1 MVMADIDELKK
12 KLEDG
17 WIKGEPYV
25 FVSYASKDKEKVY
38 EFVYELRKR
47 GINVYIDIELQ
58 ENISKNWL
66 QNIKER
72 LYDVDCV
79 AMISFLSLD
88 YFRSYACLI
97 EQLVTRSEDLKMEKG
112 KYLENFYIAL
122 DDNMSTIQKMEDA
135 VYNNTVAK
143 ESQSMAIKMVPE
155 EVNVLKDVM
164 EDNIAVKSK
173 LKKDVR
179 STIDSLNTAHR
190 VAISMLSYIFKES
203 SYSIQKYGTA
213 GDCAQLMYNNFTN
226 DKNDKIN
233 IDVLE
238 KLKEKYNNALSF
250 TTASSSTESQNRAST
265 SAVQDNTAEADIE
278 NDRTSDNIQSTEYSN
293 VANNN
298 DTNSDE
304 INSNDIIGDENST
317 SIDSVATDDFATS
330 TDNINTTDNTRTRQ
344 ATSTGDI
351 RFTLYGK
358 EYELNQSDMMLT
370 FFAHVLN
377 KHQDIVDE
385 LHSYNG
391 MTCVSDVDYSLPKNR
406 KADMPTYFRSCE
418 FFEFA
423 NGSHICVG
431 TSYSVVDKLKKMALL
446 LNICGESPEIFSSEQ
461 VELPAV
467 KVRGGSSAVGKGSGA
482 LVKFSVYGN
491 KYEQNQTDML
501 GTICSSVIAKH
512 PDKLEEAADALLCLD
527 VKDYTDV
534 AKEDRPVYFS
544 SMNKYEVNG
553 TAYSVGGSFGMKE
566 KLKMIARLLIMCDES
581 KDIIDIE
588 DYEIPDV
595 KIKAAAGT
603 KKKINYFD

>member
-1 MVMADIDELKK
+1 
-12 KLEDG
+12 
-17 WIKGEPYV
+17 
-25 FVSYASKDKEKVY
+25 
-38 EFVYELRKR
+38 
-47 GINVYIDIELQ
+47 
-58 ENISKNWL
+58 
-66 QNIKER
+66 
-72 LYDVDCV
+72 
-79 AMISFLSLD
+79 
-88 YFRSYACLI
+88 
-97 EQLVTRSEDLKMEKG
+97 
-112 KYLENFYIAL
+112 
-122 DDNMSTIQKMEDA
+122 
-135 VYNNTVAK
+135 
-143 ESQSMAIKMVPE
+143 
-155 EVNVLKDVM
+155 
-164 EDNIAVKSK
+164 
-173 LKKDVR
+173 
-179 STIDSLNTAHR
+179 
-190 VAISMLSYIFKES
+190 
-203 SYSIQKYGTA
+203 
-213 GDCAQLMYNNFTN
+213 
-226 DKNDKIN
+226 
-233 IDVLE
+233 
-238 KLKEKYNNALSF
+238 
-250 TTASSSTESQNRAST
+250 
-265 SAVQDNTAEADIE
+265 
-278 NDRTSDNIQSTEYSN
+278 
-293 VANNN
+293 
-298 DTNSDE
+298 
-304 INSNDIIGDENST
+304 
-317 SIDSVATDDFATS
+317 
-330 TDNINTTDNTRTRQ
+330 
-344 ATSTGDI
+344 
-351 RFTLYGK
+351 
-358 EYELNQSDMMLT
+358 MLT

-385 LHSYNG
+385 LPSYNG

-467 KVRGGSSAVGKGSGA
+467 KVRGGSSAVGKGSGS

-512 PDKLEEAADALLCLD
+512 PDKLEEAADALLCID

-544 SMNKYEVNG
+544 SMNRYEVNG

-595 KIKAAAGT
+595 KVKAAAGT

>member
-1 MVMADIDELKK
+1 MADIDELKK

-38 EFVYELRKR
+38 DFVYELRKR

-79 AMISFLSLD
+79 AMISFLSIS

-112 KYLENFYIAL
+112 RYLEDFYIAL

-135 VYNNTVAK
+135 VYDNTVAK

-179 STIDSLNTAHR
+179 STIDGLNTAHR

-238 KLKEKYNNALSF
+238 KLKEKYNNDS
-250 TTASSSTESQNRAST
+250 
-265 SAVQDNTAEADIE
+265 VADK
-278 NDRTSDNIQSTEYSN
+278 NNI
-293 VANNN
+293 A
-298 DTNSDE
+298 
-304 INSNDIIGDENST
+304 
-317 SIDSVATDDFATS
+317 IDSVAADDSVTAVDNTNI
-330 TDNINTTDNTRTRQ
+330 TDNTSITDNTNITDNTSITDSTHIKDNTRTRQ

-351 RFTLYGK
+351 RFMLYGK

-385 LHSYNG
+385 LPSYNG

-467 KVRGGSSAVGKGSGA
+467 KVRGGSSVSGKGSGA

-512 PDKLEEAADALLCLD
+512 PDKLEEAADALLCID

-544 SMNKYEVNG
+544 SMNRYEVNG

-595 KIKAAAGT
+595 KVKAAAGT

>member
-1 MVMADIDELKK
+1 MVDIDELKK

-38 EFVYELRKR
+38 QFVYELRKR

-79 AMISFLSLD
+79 AMISFLSLN

-179 STIDSLNTAHR
+179 STIDGLNTAHR

-238 KLKEKYNNALSF
+238 GLKEKYINASSF
-250 TTASSSTESQNRAST
+250 TTASSSTESQN
-265 SAVQDNTAEADIE
+265 SALISVVQD
-278 NDRTSDNIQSTEYSN
+278 
-293 VANNN
+293 N
-298 DTNSDE
+298 DTNSNE
-304 INSNDIIGDENST
+304 IYSNDIIGDENST
-317 SIDSVATDDFATS
+317 STDSVATDDFATS

-351 RFTLYGK
+351 RFMLYGK

-385 LHSYNG
+385 LPSYNG

-501 GTICSSVIAKH
+501 GTICSSVITKH

-544 SMNKYEVNG
+544 SMNRYEVNG

>member
-79 AMISFLSLD
+79 AMISFLSLN

-122 DDNMSTIQKMEDA
+122 DDNMSTIQKMEDS

-233 IDVLE
+233 IAVLE
-238 KLKEKYNNALSF
+238 ELKEKYNNALSF
-250 TTASSSTESQNRAST
+250 TTAASSTESQNRAST

-330 TDNINTTDNTRTRQ
+330 TDNINTTDNSRTRQ

-351 RFTLYGK
+351 RFMLYGK

-385 LHSYNG
+385 LPSYNG
-391 MTCVSDVDYSLPKNR
+391 MNCVSDVDYSLSENR

-595 KIKAAAGT
+595 KIKAAGA

>member
-1 MVMADIDELKK
+1 MAYIDELKK

-79 AMISFLSLD
+79 AMISFLSLN

-233 IDVLE
+233 IAVLE
-238 KLKEKYNNALSF
+238 ELKEKYINASSF

-304 INSNDIIGDENST
+304 INSNDIIGDENNT
-317 SIDSVATDDFATS
+317 AIDSVATDDLATS
-330 TDNINTTDNTRTRQ
+330 TDNINTTDNSRTRQ

-351 RFTLYGK
+351 RFILYGK

-385 LHSYNG
+385 LPSYNG

-595 KIKAAAGT
+595 KIKAAGA

>member
-1 MVMADIDELKK
+1 MADIDELKK

-79 AMISFLSLD
+79 AMIAFLSLN

-238 KLKEKYNNALSF
+238 ELKEKYNNAS
-250 TTASSSTESQNRAST
+250 
-265 SAVQDNTAEADIE
+265 VADK
-278 NDRTSDNIQSTEYSN
+278 NNI
-293 VANNN
+293 A
-298 DTNSDE
+298 
-304 INSNDIIGDENST
+304 
-317 SIDSVATDDFATS
+317 IDSVAADDSVTAVDNTNI
-330 TDNINTTDNTRTRQ
+330 TDNTSITDNTNITDNTRTRQ
-344 ATSTGDI
+344 DTSTGDI

-385 LHSYNG
+385 LPSYNG

-467 KVRGGSSAVGKGSGA
+467 KVRGGSSVSGKGSGS

-491 KYEQNQTDML
+491 EYAQNQTDML

-512 PDKLEEAADALLCLD
+512 PDKLEEAADALLCID

-544 SMNKYEVNG
+544 SMNRYEVNG

-595 KIKAAAGT
+595 KVKTAAGT

>member
-1 MVMADIDELKK
+1 MADIDELKK

-79 AMISFLSLD
+79 AMISFLSLN

-112 KYLENFYIAL
+112 RYLENFYIAL

-238 KLKEKYNNALSF
+238 GLKEKYINASSF
-250 TTASSSTESQNRAST
+250 TTASSSTESQN
-265 SAVQDNTAEADIE
+265 SALISVVQD
-278 NDRTSDNIQSTEYSN
+278 
-293 VANNN
+293 N
-298 DTNSDE
+298 DTNSNE
-304 INSNDIIGDENST
+304 IYSNEIDSNDIIGDENST
-317 SIDSVATDDFATS
+317 STDSVATDDFATS

-351 RFTLYGK
+351 RFMLYGK

-385 LHSYNG
+385 LPSYNG

-501 GTICSSVIAKH
+501 GTICSSVITKH

-544 SMNKYEVNG
+544 SMNRYEVNG

>member
-1 MVMADIDELKK
+1 MADIDELKK

-79 AMISFLSLD
+79 AMISFLSLN

-179 STIDSLNTAHR
+179 STIDGLNTAHR

-233 IDVLE
+233 IAVLE
-238 KLKEKYNNALSF
+238 ELKEKYNNALSF
-250 TTASSSTESQNRAST
+250 TTAASSTESQNRALISV
-265 SAVQDNTAEADIE
+265 VQD
-278 NDRTSDNIQSTEYSN
+278 
-293 VANNN
+293 N
-298 DTNSDE
+298 DTNSNEIDNDE
-304 INSNDIIGDENST
+304 IDSNDIIGDENNT
-317 SIDSVATDDFATS
+317 AIDSVATDDLATS
-330 TDNINTTDNTRTRQ
+330 TDNINTTDNSRTRQ

-385 LHSYNG
+385 LPSYNG
-391 MTCVSDVDYSLPKNR
+391 MNCVSDVDYSLSENR

-467 KVRGGSSAVGKGSGA
+467 KVRGGSSAGGKGSGA

-491 KYEQNQTDML
+491 EYAQNQTDML

-512 PDKLEEAADALLCLD
+512 PDKLEEAADALLCID

-544 SMNKYEVNG
+544 LMNRYEVNG

-566 KLKMIARLLIMCDES
+566 KLKMIAKLLIMCDES

-595 KIKAAAGT
+595 KVKAAAGT

>member
-1 MVMADIDELKK
+1 MADIDELKK

-79 AMISFLSLD
+79 AMISFLSLN

-112 KYLENFYIAL
+112 RYLENFYIAL

-135 VYNNTVAK
+135 VYDNTVAK

-238 KLKEKYNNALSF
+238 ELKKKYNNASSSA
-250 TTASSSTESQNRAST
+250 TTTSSTASQSSASAPAVKNNTTE
-265 SAVQDNTAEADIE
+265 VDIE
-278 NDRTSDNIQSTEYSN
+278 NNRTSDNIQSTEYSN

-304 INSNDIIGDENST
+304 INSNDIIGDENNT
-317 SIDSVATDDFATS
+317 AIDSVATDDLATS
-330 TDNINTTDNTRTRQ
+330 TDNINTTDNSRTRQ

-358 EYELNQSDMMLT
+358 EYELNQS
-370 FFAHVLN
+370 
-377 KHQDIVDE
+377 
-385 LHSYNG
+385 
-391 MTCVSDVDYSLPKNR
+391 
-406 KADMPTYFRSCE
+406 DMPTYFRSCE

-467 KVRGGSSAVGKGSGA
+467 KVRGGSSAGGKGSGA

-491 KYEQNQTDML
+491 EYAQNQTDML

-512 PDKLEEAADALLCLD
+512 PDKLEEAADALLCID

-544 SMNKYEVNG
+544 LMNRYEVNG

-566 KLKMIARLLIMCDES
+566 KLKMIAKLLIMCDES

-595 KIKAAAGT
+595 KVKAAAGT

>member
-1 MVMADIDELKK
+1 MADIDELKK

-79 AMISFLSLD
+79 AMISFLSLN

-238 KLKEKYNNALSF
+238 ELKEKYNNALSF
-250 TTASSSTESQNRAST
+250 TTAASSTESQNRALISV
-265 SAVQDNTAEADIE
+265 VQD
-278 NDRTSDNIQSTEYSN
+278 
-293 VANNN
+293 N
-298 DTNSDE
+298 DTNSNE
-304 INSNDIIGDENST
+304 IDSNDIIGDENST
-317 SIDSVATDDFATS
+317 STDSVATDDLATS
-330 TDNINTTDNTRTRQ
+330 TDNINTTDNSRTRQ

-385 LHSYNG
+385 LPSYNG
-391 MTCVSDVDYSLPKNR
+391 MNCVSDVDYSLPKNR

-467 KVRGGSSAVGKGSGA
+467 KVRGGSSAGGKGSGA

-491 KYEQNQTDML
+491 EYAQNQTDML

>member
-1 MVMADIDELKK
+1 MADIDELKK

-79 AMISFLSLD
+79 AMISFLSLN

-238 KLKEKYNNALSF
+238 GLKEKYINASSF
-250 TTASSSTESQNRAST
+250 TTASSSTESQN
-265 SAVQDNTAEADIE
+265 SALISVVQD
-278 NDRTSDNIQSTEYSN
+278 
-293 VANNN
+293 N
-298 DTNSDE
+298 DTNSNE
-304 INSNDIIGDENST
+304 IYSDDIIGDENST
-317 SIDSVATDDFATS
+317 STDSVATDDFATS

-385 LHSYNG
+385 LPSYNG

-501 GTICSSVIAKH
+501 GTICSSVITKH
-512 PDKLEEAADALLCLD
+512 PDKLEEAADVLLCLD

-544 SMNKYEVNG
+544 SMNRYEVNG

>member
-1 MVMADIDELKK
+1 MADIDELKK

-79 AMISFLSLD
+79 AMISFLSLN

-233 IDVLE
+233 IAVLE
-238 KLKEKYNNALSF
+238 ELKEKYNNALSF
-250 TTASSSTESQNRAST
+250 TTAASSTESQNRAST

-330 TDNINTTDNTRTRQ
+330 TDNINTTDNSRTRQ

-351 RFTLYGK
+351 RFMLYGK

-385 LHSYNG
+385 LPSYNG

-501 GTICSSVIAKH
+501 GTICSSVITKH
-512 PDKLEEAADALLCLD
+512 PDKLEEAADVLLCLD

-544 SMNKYEVNG
+544 SMNRYEVNG

>member
-1 MVMADIDELKK
+1 MADIDELKK

-79 AMISFLSLD
+79 AMISFLSLN

-179 STIDSLNTAHR
+179 STIDGLNTAHR

-233 IDVLE
+233 IAVLE
-238 KLKEKYNNALSF
+238 ELKEKYNNALSF
-250 TTASSSTESQNRAST
+250 TTAASSTESQNRALISV
-265 SAVQDNTAEADIE
+265 VQG
-278 NDRTSDNIQSTEYSN
+278 
-293 VANNN
+293 N
-298 DTNSDE
+298 DTNSNE
-304 INSNDIIGDENST
+304 IDSNDIIGDENST
-317 SIDSVATDDFATS
+317 STDSVATDDFATS
-330 TDNINTTDNTRTRQ
+330 TDNINTTDNSRTRQ

-385 LHSYNG
+385 LPSYNG
-391 MTCVSDVDYSLPKNR
+391 MNCVSDVDYSLPKNR

-467 KVRGGSSAVGKGSGA
+467 KVRGGSSAGGKGSGA

-491 KYEQNQTDML
+491 EYAQNQTDML

-512 PDKLEEAADALLCLD
+512 PDKLEEAADALLCID

-544 SMNKYEVNG
+544 LMNRYEVNG

-566 KLKMIARLLIMCDES
+566 KLKMIAKLLIMCDES

-595 KIKAAAGT
+595 KVKAAAGA

>member
-1 MVMADIDELKK
+1 MADIDELKK

-79 AMISFLSLD
+79 AMISFLSLN

-135 VYNNTVAK
+135 VYDNTVAK

-179 STIDSLNTAHR
+179 STIDGLNTAHR

-238 KLKEKYNNALSF
+238 ELKEKYNNAS
-250 TTASSSTESQNRAST
+250 
-265 SAVQDNTAEADIE
+265 VADK
-278 NDRTSDNIQSTEYSN
+278 NNI
-293 VANNN
+293 A
-298 DTNSDE
+298 
-304 INSNDIIGDENST
+304 
-317 SIDSVATDDFATS
+317 IDSVAADDSVTAVDNTNI
-330 TDNINTTDNTRTRQ
+330 TDNTSITDNTNITDNTRTRQ

-385 LHSYNG
+385 LPSYNG
-391 MTCVSDVDYSLPKNR
+391 MTCVSDVDYSLPENR

-423 NGSHICVG
+423 NGRHICVG

-467 KVRGGSSAVGKGSGA
+467 KVRGGSSVSGKGSGS

-512 PDKLEEAADALLCLD
+512 PDKLEEAADALLCID

-544 SMNKYEVNG
+544 SMNRYEVNG

-595 KIKAAAGT
+595 KVKAAAGT

>member
-1 MVMADIDELKK
+1 MADIDELKK

-38 EFVYELRKR
+38 DFVYELRKR

-79 AMISFLSLD
+79 AMISFLSIS

-112 KYLENFYIAL
+112 RYLEDFYIAL

-135 VYNNTVAK
+135 VYDNTVAK

-179 STIDSLNTAHR
+179 STIDGLNTAHR

-238 KLKEKYNNALSF
+238 KLKEKYNNDS
-250 TTASSSTESQNRAST
+250 
-265 SAVQDNTAEADIE
+265 VADK
-278 NDRTSDNIQSTEYSN
+278 NNI
-293 VANNN
+293 A
-298 DTNSDE
+298 
-304 INSNDIIGDENST
+304 
-317 SIDSVATDDFATS
+317 IDSVAADDSVTAVDNTNI
-330 TDNINTTDNTRTRQ
+330 TDNTSITDNTNITDNTSITDNTHITDNTRTRQ

-385 LHSYNG
+385 LPSYNG

-512 PDKLEEAADALLCLD
+512 PDKLEEAADALLCID

-544 SMNKYEVNG
+544 SMNRYEVNG

-595 KIKAAAGT
+595 KVKAAAGT

>member
-1 MVMADIDELKK
+1 MADIDELKK

-25 FVSYASKDKEKVY
+25 FVSYASKDKENVY

-79 AMISFLSLD
+79 AMISFLSLN

-112 KYLENFYIAL
+112 RYLENFYIAL
-122 DDNMSTIQKMEDA
+122 DDNMSTIQKMEEA
-135 VYNNTVAK
+135 VYDNTVAK

-179 STIDSLNTAHR
+179 STIDGLNTAHR

-250 TTASSSTESQNRAST
+250 TTAASSTESQNSVLI
-265 SAVQDNTAEADIE
+265 SVVQD
-278 NDRTSDNIQSTEYSN
+278 
-293 VANNN
+293 N
-298 DTNSDE
+298 DTNSNE
-304 INSNDIIGDENST
+304 IDSGDIIGNENNT
-317 SIDSVATDDFATS
+317 AIDSVATDDLATS
-330 TDNINTTDNTRTRQ
+330 TDNINTTDNSRTRQ

-370 FFAHVLN
+370 FFAHILN

-385 LHSYNG
+385 LPSYNG
-391 MTCVSDVDYSLPKNR
+391 MNCVSDVDYSLPENR

-467 KVRGGSSAVGKGSGA
+467 KVRGGSSAGGKGSGS

-491 KYEQNQTDML
+491 EYEQNQTDML

-512 PDKLEEAADALLCLD
+512 PDKLEEAADALLCID

-544 SMNKYEVNG
+544 SMNIYEVNG

-566 KLKMIARLLIMCDES
+566 KLKMIAKLLIMCDES

-595 KIKAAAGT
+595 KVKAAAGT

>member
-1 MVMADIDELKK
+1 MADIDELKK

-79 AMISFLSLD
+79 AMISFLSLN

-233 IDVLE
+233 IAVLE
-238 KLKEKYNNALSF
+238 ELKEKYNNALSF
-250 TTASSSTESQNRAST
+250 TTAASSTESQNRALISV
-265 SAVQDNTAEADIE
+265 VQD
-278 NDRTSDNIQSTEYSN
+278 
-293 VANNN
+293 N
-298 DTNSDE
+298 DTNSNEIDSDE
-304 INSNDIIGDENST
+304 IDSNDIIGDENIT
-317 SIDSVATDDFATS
+317 AIDSVATDDLATS
-330 TDNINTTDNTRTRQ
+330 TDNINTTDNSRTRQ

-385 LHSYNG
+385 LPSYNG
-391 MTCVSDVDYSLPKNR
+391 MNCVSDVDYSLPKNR

-467 KVRGGSSAVGKGSGA
+467 KVRGGSSAGGKGSGA

-491 KYEQNQTDML
+491 EYAQNQTDML

-512 PDKLEEAADALLCLD
+512 PDKLEEAADVLLCLD

-544 SMNKYEVNG
+544 SMNRYEVNG

>member
-1 MVMADIDELKK
+1 MADIDELKK

-38 EFVYELRKR
+38 DFVYELRKR

-79 AMISFLSLD
+79 AMISFLSIS

-135 VYNNTVAK
+135 VYDNTVAK

-179 STIDSLNTAHR
+179 STIDGLNTAHR

-238 KLKEKYNNALSF
+238 KLKEKYNNDS
-250 TTASSSTESQNRAST
+250 
-265 SAVQDNTAEADIE
+265 VADK
-278 NDRTSDNIQSTEYSN
+278 NNI
-293 VANNN
+293 A
-298 DTNSDE
+298 
-304 INSNDIIGDENST
+304 
-317 SIDSVATDDFATS
+317 IDSVAADDSVTAVDNTNI
-330 TDNINTTDNTRTRQ
+330 TDNTSITDSTHIKDNTRTRQ

-385 LHSYNG
+385 LPSYNG

-501 GTICSSVIAKH
+501 GTICSSVITKH

-544 SMNKYEVNG
+544 SMNRYEVNG

-595 KIKAAAGT
+595 KVKAAAGT

>member
-1 MVMADIDELKK
+1 MADIDELKK

-566 KLKMIARLLIMCDES
+566 KLKMIAKLLIMCDES

-595 KIKAAAGT
+595 KIKAAGA

>member
-1 MVMADIDELKK
+1 MADIDELKK

-79 AMISFLSLD
+79 AMISFLSLN

-135 VYNNTVAK
+135 VYDNTVAK

-164 EDNIAVKSK
+164 EDNIAVKSR

-179 STIDSLNTAHR
+179 STIDGLNTAHR

-238 KLKEKYNNALSF
+238 GLKEKYINASSF
-250 TTASSSTESQNRAST
+250 TTASSSTESQN
-265 SAVQDNTAEADIE
+265 SALISVVQD
-278 NDRTSDNIQSTEYSN
+278 
-293 VANNN
+293 N
-298 DTNSDE
+298 DTNSNEIYSDE
-304 INSNDIIGDENST
+304 IDSNDIIGDENST
-317 SIDSVATDDFATS
+317 STDSVATDDFATS

-385 LHSYNG
+385 LPSYNG
-391 MTCVSDVDYSLPKNR
+391 MNCVSDVDYSLSENR

-501 GTICSSVIAKH
+501 GTICSSVITKH
-512 PDKLEEAADALLCLD
+512 PDKLEEAADVLLCLD

-544 SMNKYEVNG
+544 SMNRYEVNG

>member
-1 MVMADIDELKK
+1 MADIDELKK

-79 AMISFLSLD
+79 AMISFLSLN

-179 STIDSLNTAHR
+179 STIDGLNTAHR

-238 KLKEKYNNALSF
+238 GLKEKYINASSF
-250 TTASSSTESQNRAST
+250 TTASSSTESQN
-265 SAVQDNTAEADIE
+265 SALISVVQD
-278 NDRTSDNIQSTEYSN
+278 
-293 VANNN
+293 N
-298 DTNSDE
+298 DTNSNE
-304 INSNDIIGDENST
+304 IYSNEIDSNDIIGDENST
-317 SIDSVATDDFATS
+317 STDSVATDDFATS
-330 TDNINTTDNTRTRQ
+330 TDNINTTDNSRTRQ

-385 LHSYNG
+385 LPSYNG
-391 MTCVSDVDYSLPKNR
+391 MNCVSDVDYSLPKNR

-467 KVRGGSSAVGKGSGA
+467 KVRGGSSAGGKGSGA

-491 KYEQNQTDML
+491 EYAQNQTDML

-512 PDKLEEAADALLCLD
+512 PDKLEEAADALLCID

-544 SMNKYEVNG
+544 LMNRYEVNG

-566 KLKMIARLLIMCDES
+566 KLKMIAKLLIMCDES

-595 KIKAAAGT
+595 KVKAAAVT

>member
-1 MVMADIDELKK
+1 MADIDELKK

-79 AMISFLSLD
+79 AMISFLSLN

-112 KYLENFYIAL
+112 RYLENFYIAL

-135 VYNNTVAK
+135 VYDNTVAK

-238 KLKEKYNNALSF
+238 ELKEKYNNALSF
-250 TTASSSTESQNRAST
+250 TTAASSTESQNRALISV
-265 SAVQDNTAEADIE
+265 VQD
-278 NDRTSDNIQSTEYSN
+278 
-293 VANNN
+293 N
-298 DTNSDE
+298 DTNSNE
-304 INSNDIIGDENST
+304 IDSNDIIGDENST
-317 SIDSVATDDFATS
+317 STDSVATDDFATS
-330 TDNINTTDNTRTRQ
+330 TDNINTTDNSRTRQ

-385 LHSYNG
+385 LPSYNG
-391 MTCVSDVDYSLPKNR
+391 MNCVSDVDYSLPKNR

-467 KVRGGSSAVGKGSGA
+467 KVRGGSSAGGKGSGA

-491 KYEQNQTDML
+491 EYAQNQTDML

-512 PDKLEEAADALLCLD
+512 PDKLEEAADSLLCID

-544 SMNKYEVNG
+544 LMNRYEVNG

-595 KIKAAAGT
+595 KIKAAGA

>member
-1 MVMADIDELKK
+1 MEDIDELKK

-79 AMISFLSLD
+79 AMISFLSLN

-135 VYNNTVAK
+135 VYDNTVAK

-238 KLKEKYNNALSF
+238 ELKEKYIN
-250 TTASSSTESQNRAST
+250 ASSSTESQNRAST

-298 DTNSDE
+298 DINSNE
-304 INSNDIIGDENST
+304 IDSNDIIGDENST

-330 TDNINTTDNTRTRQ
+330 TDNINTTDNSRTRQ

-351 RFTLYGK
+351 RFMLYGK

-385 LHSYNG
+385 LPSYNG

-467 KVRGGSSAVGKGSGA
+467 KVRGGSSAGGKGSGA

-595 KIKAAAGT
+595 KVKAAAGT

>member
-1 MVMADIDELKK
+1 MVDIDELKK

-79 AMISFLSLD
+79 AMISFLSLS

-112 KYLENFYIAL
+112 RYLENFYIAL

-135 VYNNTVAK
+135 VYDNTVAK

-164 EDNIAVKSK
+164 EDNIAVKSR

-233 IDVLE
+233 IAVLE
-238 KLKEKYNNALSF
+238 ELKEKYNNALSF
-250 TTASSSTESQNRAST
+250 TTAASSTESQNRALISV
-265 SAVQDNTAEADIE
+265 VQD
-278 NDRTSDNIQSTEYSN
+278 
-293 VANNN
+293 N
-298 DTNSDE
+298 DTNSNE
-304 INSNDIIGDENST
+304 IDSNEIDSNDIIGDENNT
-317 SIDSVATDDFATS
+317 AIDSVATDDLATS
-330 TDNINTTDNTRTRQ
+330 TDNINTTDNSRTRQ

-351 RFTLYGK
+351 RFMLYGK

-385 LHSYNG
+385 LPSYNG
-391 MTCVSDVDYSLPKNR
+391 MNCVSDVDYSLSENR

-467 KVRGGSSAVGKGSGA
+467 KVRGGSSAGGKGSGA

-491 KYEQNQTDML
+491 EYAQNQTDML

>member
-1 MVMADIDELKK
+1 MVDIDELKK

-79 AMISFLSLD
+79 AMISFLSLN

-179 STIDSLNTAHR
+179 STIDGLNTAHR

-238 KLKEKYNNALSF
+238 GLKEKYINASSF
-250 TTASSSTESQNRAST
+250 TTASSSTESQN
-265 SAVQDNTAEADIE
+265 SALISVVQD
-278 NDRTSDNIQSTEYSN
+278 
-293 VANNN
+293 N
-298 DTNSDE
+298 DTNSNE
-304 INSNDIIGDENST
+304 IYSNEIDSNDIIGDENST
-317 SIDSVATDDFATS
+317 STDSVATDDFATS

-351 RFTLYGK
+351 RFMLYGK

-385 LHSYNG
+385 LPSYNG

-467 KVRGGSSAVGKGSGA
+467 KVRGGSSAGGKGSGA

-491 KYEQNQTDML
+491 EYAQNQTDML

-595 KIKAAAGT
+595 KIKAAGA

>member
-1 MVMADIDELKK
+1 MADIDELKK

-38 EFVYELRKR
+38 DFVYELRKR

-79 AMISFLSLD
+79 AMISFLSIS

-112 KYLENFYIAL
+112 RYLEDFYIAL

-135 VYNNTVAK
+135 VYDNTVAK

-179 STIDSLNTAHR
+179 STIDGLNTAHR

-238 KLKEKYNNALSF
+238 KLKEKYNNDS
-250 TTASSSTESQNRAST
+250 
-265 SAVQDNTAEADIE
+265 VADK
-278 NDRTSDNIQSTEYSN
+278 NNI
-293 VANNN
+293 A
-298 DTNSDE
+298 
-304 INSNDIIGDENST
+304 
-317 SIDSVATDDFATS
+317 IDSVAADDSVTAV
-330 TDNINTTDNTRTRQ
+330 DNTNITDNTRTRQ

-385 LHSYNG
+385 LPSYNG

-418 FFEFA
+418 FFEFV

-501 GTICSSVIAKH
+501 GTICSSVITKH

-544 SMNKYEVNG
+544 SMNRYEVNG

-595 KIKAAAGT
+595 KVKAAAGT

>member
-1 MVMADIDELKK
+1 MADIDELKK

-38 EFVYELRKR
+38 DFVYELRKR

-79 AMISFLSLD
+79 AMISFLSIS

-112 KYLENFYIAL
+112 RYLENFYIAL

-135 VYNNTVAK
+135 VYDNTVAK

-179 STIDSLNTAHR
+179 STIDGLNTAHR

-238 KLKEKYNNALSF
+238 KLKEKYNNDS
-250 TTASSSTESQNRAST
+250 
-265 SAVQDNTAEADIE
+265 VADK
-278 NDRTSDNIQSTEYSN
+278 NNI
-293 VANNN
+293 A
-298 DTNSDE
+298 
-304 INSNDIIGDENST
+304 
-317 SIDSVATDDFATS
+317 IDSVAADDSVTAVDNTNI
-330 TDNINTTDNTRTRQ
+330 TDNTSITDNTNITDNTSITDSTHIKDNTRTRQ

-351 RFTLYGK
+351 RFMLYGK

-385 LHSYNG
+385 LPSYNG

-512 PDKLEEAADALLCLD
+512 PDKLEEAADALLCID

-544 SMNKYEVNG
+544 SMNRYEVNG

-595 KIKAAAGT
+595 KVKAAAGT

>member
-1 MVMADIDELKK
+1 MADIDELKK

-79 AMISFLSLD
+79 AMISFLSLN

-112 KYLENFYIAL
+112 RYLENFYIAL

-164 EDNIAVKSK
+164 EYNIAVKSK

-238 KLKEKYNNALSF
+238 ELKEKYNNALSF
-250 TTASSSTESQNRAST
+250 TTAASSTESQNRALISV
-265 SAVQDNTAEADIE
+265 VQD
-278 NDRTSDNIQSTEYSN
+278 
-293 VANNN
+293 N
-298 DTNSDE
+298 DTNSNE
-304 INSNDIIGDENST
+304 IDSNDIIGDENST
-317 SIDSVATDDFATS
+317 STDSVATDDFATS
-330 TDNINTTDNTRTRQ
+330 TDNINTTDNSRTRQ

-385 LHSYNG
+385 LPSYNG
-391 MTCVSDVDYSLPKNR
+391 MNCVSDVDYSLPKNR

-467 KVRGGSSAVGKGSGA
+467 KVRGGSSAGGKGSGA

-491 KYEQNQTDML
+491 EYAQNQTDML

-512 PDKLEEAADALLCLD
+512 PDKLEEAADALLCID

-544 SMNKYEVNG
+544 LMNRYEVNG

-595 KIKAAAGT
+595 KIKAAGA

>member
-1 MVMADIDELKK
+1 MADIDELKK

-72 LYDVDCV
+72 LY
-79 AMISFLSLD
+79 
-88 YFRSYACLI
+88 
-97 EQLVTRSEDLKMEKG
+97 
-112 KYLENFYIAL
+112 LENYYIAL

-135 VYNNTVAK
+135 VYDNTVAK

-238 KLKEKYNNALSF
+238 ELKKKYNNASSSA
-250 TTASSSTESQNRAST
+250 TTTSSTASQSSASAPAVKNNTTE
-265 SAVQDNTAEADIE
+265 VDIE
-278 NDRTSDNIQSTEYSN
+278 NNRTSDNIQSTEYSN

-304 INSNDIIGDENST
+304 INSNDIIGDENNT
-317 SIDSVATDDFATS
+317 AIDSVATDDLATS
-330 TDNINTTDNTRTRQ
+330 TDNINTTDNSRTRQ

-385 LHSYNG
+385 LPSYNG
-391 MTCVSDVDYSLPKNR
+391 MNCVSDVDYSLPENR

-467 KVRGGSSAVGKGSGA
+467 KVRGGSSAGGKGSGA

-491 KYEQNQTDML
+491 EYAQNQTDML

-512 PDKLEEAADALLCLD
+512 PDKLEEAADALLCID

-544 SMNKYEVNG
+544 LMNRYEVNG

-566 KLKMIARLLIMCDES
+566 KLKMIAKLLIMCDES

-595 KIKAAAGT
+595 KVKAAAGT

>member
-1 MVMADIDELKK
+1 MADIDELKK

-79 AMISFLSLD
+79 AMISFLSLN

-112 KYLENFYIAL
+112 RYLENFYIAL

-233 IDVLE
+233 IAVLE
-238 KLKEKYNNALSF
+238 GLKEKYNNALSF
-250 TTASSSTESQNRAST
+250 TTAASSTESQNRAST

-304 INSNDIIGDENST
+304 INSNDIIGDENNT
-317 SIDSVATDDFATS
+317 AIDSVATDDLATS

-351 RFTLYGK
+351 RFMLYGK

-385 LHSYNG
+385 LPSYNG

-491 KYEQNQTDML
+491 EYEQNQTDML
-501 GTICSSVIAKH
+501 GTICSSVITKH

>member
-1 MVMADIDELKK
+1 MAYIDELKK

-79 AMISFLSLD
+79 AMISFLSLN

-179 STIDSLNTAHR
+179 STIDGLNTAHR

-233 IDVLE
+233 IAVLE
-238 KLKEKYNNALSF
+238 ELKEKYNNALSF
-250 TTASSSTESQNRAST
+250 TTAASSTESQNRAST
-265 SAVQDNTAEADIE
+265 SVVQDNTAEADIE

-304 INSNDIIGDENST
+304 INSNDIIGDENNT
-317 SIDSVATDDFATS
+317 AIDSVATDDFATS
-330 TDNINTTDNTRTRQ
+330 TDNINTTDNSRTRQ

-351 RFTLYGK
+351 RFMLYGK

-385 LHSYNG
+385 LPSYNG

-467 KVRGGSSAVGKGSGA
+467 KVRGGSSAGGKGSGA

-491 KYEQNQTDML
+491 EYAQNQTDML

-534 AKEDRPVYFS
+534 EKEDRPVYFS
-544 SMNKYEVNG
+544 SMNRYEVNG

-595 KIKAAAGT
+595 KIKAAGA

>member
-1 MVMADIDELKK
+1 MADIDELKK

-38 EFVYELRKR
+38 DFVYELRKR

-79 AMISFLSLD
+79 AMISFLSIS

-112 KYLENFYIAL
+112 RYLENFYIAL

-135 VYNNTVAK
+135 VYDNTVAK

-179 STIDSLNTAHR
+179 STIDGLNTAHR

-238 KLKEKYNNALSF
+238 KLKEKYNNDS
-250 TTASSSTESQNRAST
+250 
-265 SAVQDNTAEADIE
+265 VADK
-278 NDRTSDNIQSTEYSN
+278 NNI
-293 VANNN
+293 A
-298 DTNSDE
+298 
-304 INSNDIIGDENST
+304 
-317 SIDSVATDDFATS
+317 IDSVAADDSVTAVDNTNI
-330 TDNINTTDNTRTRQ
+330 TDNTSITDNTHITDNTRTRQ

-351 RFTLYGK
+351 RFMLYGK

-385 LHSYNG
+385 LPSYNG

-512 PDKLEEAADALLCLD
+512 PDKLEEAADALLCID

-544 SMNKYEVNG
+544 SMNRYEVNG

-595 KIKAAAGT
+595 KVKAAAGT

>member
-1 MVMADIDELKK
+1 MADIDELKK

-79 AMISFLSLD
+79 AMISFLSLN

-238 KLKEKYNNALSF
+238 GLKEKYINASSF
-250 TTASSSTESQNRAST
+250 TTASSSTESQN
-265 SAVQDNTAEADIE
+265 SALISVVQD
-278 NDRTSDNIQSTEYSN
+278 
-293 VANNN
+293 N
-298 DTNSDE
+298 DTNSNEIYSDE
-304 INSNDIIGDENST
+304 IDSNDIIGDENST
-317 SIDSVATDDFATS
+317 STDSVATDDFATS

-351 RFTLYGK
+351 RFMLYGK

-385 LHSYNG
+385 LPSYNG
-391 MTCVSDVDYSLPKNR
+391 MNCVSDVDYSLSENR

-467 KVRGGSSAVGKGSGA
+467 KVRGGSSAGGKGSGA

-491 KYEQNQTDML
+491 EYAQNQTDML

-595 KIKAAAGT
+595 KIKAAGA

>member
-1 MVMADIDELKK
+1 MADIDELKK

-38 EFVYELRKR
+38 DFVYELRKR

-79 AMISFLSLD
+79 AMISFLSIS

-112 KYLENFYIAL
+112 RYLENFYIAL

-179 STIDSLNTAHR
+179 STIDGLNTAHR

-250 TTASSSTESQNRAST
+250 TTAASSTESQNRAST

-304 INSNDIIGDENST
+304 INSNDIIGDENNT
-317 SIDSVATDDFATS
+317 AIDSVATDDLATS
-330 TDNINTTDNTRTRQ
+330 TDNINTTDNSRTRQ

-385 LHSYNG
+385 LPSYNG

-501 GTICSSVIAKH
+501 GTICSSVITKH
-512 PDKLEEAADALLCLD
+512 PDKLEEAADALLCID

-544 SMNKYEVNG
+544 SMNRYEVNG

-595 KIKAAAGT
+595 KVKAAAGT

>member
-1 MVMADIDELKK
+1 MADIDELKK

-38 EFVYELRKR
+38 DFVYELRKR

-79 AMISFLSLD
+79 AMISFLSIS

-112 KYLENFYIAL
+112 RYLENFYIAL

-135 VYNNTVAK
+135 VYDNTVAK

-179 STIDSLNTAHR
+179 STIDGLNTAHR

-233 IDVLE
+233 IAVLE
-238 KLKEKYNNALSF
+238 ELKEKYNNALSF
-250 TTASSSTESQNRAST
+250 TTAASSTESQNRAST

-304 INSNDIIGDENST
+304 INSNDIIGDENNT
-317 SIDSVATDDFATS
+317 AIDSVATDDLATS
-330 TDNINTTDNTRTRQ
+330 TDNINTTDNSRTRQ

-351 RFTLYGK
+351 RFMLYGK

-385 LHSYNG
+385 LPSYNG

-501 GTICSSVIAKH
+501 GTICSSVITKH
-512 PDKLEEAADALLCLD
+512 PDKLEEAADALLCID

-544 SMNKYEVNG
+544 SMNRYEVNG

-595 KIKAAAGT
+595 KVKAAAGT

>member
-1 MVMADIDELKK
+1 MADIDELKK

-38 EFVYELRKR
+38 DFVYELRKR

-79 AMISFLSLD
+79 AMISFLSIS

-112 KYLENFYIAL
+112 RYLENFYIAL

-135 VYNNTVAK
+135 VYDNTVAK

-179 STIDSLNTAHR
+179 STIDGLNTAHR

-238 KLKEKYNNALSF
+238 ELKEKYNNDS
-250 TTASSSTESQNRAST
+250 
-265 SAVQDNTAEADIE
+265 VADK
-278 NDRTSDNIQSTEYSN
+278 NNI
-293 VANNN
+293 A
-298 DTNSDE
+298 
-304 INSNDIIGDENST
+304 
-317 SIDSVATDDFATS
+317 IDSVAADDSVTAV
-330 TDNINTTDNTRTRQ
+330 DNTNITDNTRTRQ

-385 LHSYNG
+385 LPSYNG

-461 VELPAV
+461 VELPVV

-512 PDKLEEAADALLCLD
+512 PDKLEEAADALLCID

-544 SMNKYEVNG
+544 SMNRYEVNG

-595 KIKAAAGT
+595 KVKAAAGT

>member
-1 MVMADIDELKK
+1 MADIDALKK

-79 AMISFLSLD
+79 AMISFLSIN
-88 YFRSYACLI
+88 YFRSYVCLI

-112 KYLENFYIAL
+112 RYLENFYIAL

-135 VYNNTVAK
+135 VYDNTVAK

-233 IDVLE
+233 IAVLE
-238 KLKEKYNNALSF
+238 ELKEKYNNALSF
-250 TTASSSTESQNRAST
+250 TTAASSTESQNRAST

-278 NDRTSDNIQSTEYSN
+278 NDRTSDNIQSTEYNN

-304 INSNDIIGDENST
+304 INSNDIIGDENNT
-317 SIDSVATDDFATS
+317 AIDSVATDDLATS
-330 TDNINTTDNTRTRQ
+330 TDNINTTDNSRTRQ

-385 LHSYNG
+385 LPSYNG

-467 KVRGGSSAVGKGSGA
+467 KVRGGSSAGGKGSGA

-491 KYEQNQTDML
+491 EYAQNQTDML

-544 SMNKYEVNG
+544 SMNRYEVNG

-595 KIKAAAGT
+595 KIKAAGA

>member
-1 MVMADIDELKK
+1 MADIDELKK

-38 EFVYELRKR
+38 DFVYELRKR

-79 AMISFLSLD
+79 AMISFLSIS

-135 VYNNTVAK
+135 VYDNTVAK

-179 STIDSLNTAHR
+179 STIDGLNTAHR

-238 KLKEKYNNALSF
+238 KLKEKYNNDS
-250 TTASSSTESQNRAST
+250 
-265 SAVQDNTAEADIE
+265 VADK
-278 NDRTSDNIQSTEYSN
+278 NNI
-293 VANNN
+293 A
-298 DTNSDE
+298 
-304 INSNDIIGDENST
+304 
-317 SIDSVATDDFATS
+317 IDSVAADDSVTAV
-330 TDNINTTDNTRTRQ
+330 DNTNITDNTRTRQ

-351 RFTLYGK
+351 RFMLYGK

-385 LHSYNG
+385 LPSYNG
-391 MTCVSDVDYSLPKNR
+391 MTCVSDVDYSIPKNR

-512 PDKLEEAADALLCLD
+512 PDKLEEAADALLCID

-544 SMNKYEVNG
+544 SMNRYEVNG

-595 KIKAAAGT
+595 KVKAAAGT

>member
-1 MVMADIDELKK
+1 MAYIDELKK

-79 AMISFLSLD
+79 AMISFLSLS

-112 KYLENFYIAL
+112 RYLENFYIAL

-135 VYNNTVAK
+135 VYDNTVAK

-233 IDVLE
+233 IAVLE
-238 KLKEKYNNALSF
+238 ELKEKYNNALSF
-250 TTASSSTESQNRAST
+250 TTAASSTESQNRAST

-304 INSNDIIGDENST
+304 INSNDIIGDENNT
-317 SIDSVATDDFATS
+317 AIDSVATDDLATS
-330 TDNINTTDNTRTRQ
+330 TDNINTTDNSRTRQ

-377 KHQDIVDE
+377 KHQNIVDE
-385 LHSYNG
+385 LPSYNG
-391 MTCVSDVDYSLPKNR
+391 MNCVSDVDYSLSENR

-501 GTICSSVIAKH
+501 GTICSSVITKH

-595 KIKAAAGT
+595 KIKAAGT

>member
-1 MVMADIDELKK
+1 MADIDELKK

-79 AMISFLSLD
+79 AMISFLSLN

-238 KLKEKYNNALSF
+238 GLKEKYINASSF
-250 TTASSSTESQNRAST
+250 TTASSSTESQN
-265 SAVQDNTAEADIE
+265 SALISVVQD
-278 NDRTSDNIQSTEYSN
+278 
-293 VANNN
+293 N
-298 DTNSDE
+298 DTNSNEIYSDE
-304 INSNDIIGDENST
+304 IYSNDIIGDENST
-317 SIDSVATDDFATS
+317 STDSVATDDFATS

-351 RFTLYGK
+351 RFMLYGK

-385 LHSYNG
+385 LPSYNG
-391 MTCVSDVDYSLPKNR
+391 MTCVSDVDYSIPKNR

-501 GTICSSVIAKH
+501 GTICSSVITKH

-544 SMNKYEVNG
+544 SMNRYEVNG

-595 KIKAAAGT
+595 KIKAAVGT